1 MAIIETDRLYWRPF
15 SNGDIDTMVELFADE
30 RVAHWVGDG
39 SALSETQAQQWLRN
53 AHQSLEENGTS
64 AGAIIERASDQMIGW
79 AGIVH
84 PKDQKPELIYG
95 LEFSAWGKGYG
106 LEAATAIVDDAR
118 KNQSFEQIIA
128 TVDPENTGSI
138 KILKKL
144 GFHLIDSGVD
154 EDGLPTDTYLL
165 EMSR

>member
-1 MAIIETDRLYWRPF
+1 MAIIESERLYWRPF
-15 SNGDIDTMVELFADE
+15 SNGDINTIVKLFADE
-30 RVAHWVGDG
+30 RVARWVGDG
-39 SALSETQAQQWLRN
+39 SALSEAQAHQWLKN
-53 AHQSLEENGTS
+53 AHQSLIENDTS
-64 AGAIIERASDQMIGW
+64 AGAIIERTSDRMIGW

-84 PKDQKPELIYG
+84 PKNQMPELIYG

-106 LEAATAIVDDAR
+106 LEVATAIVDDAR

-128 TVDPENTGSI
+128 TVDPENIGSI